1 MPPGWLTRMHP
12 LRKILCSKVTSGHKS
27 TVNMLNEKEKAALQ
41 YLGGYVLCTLHK
53 RIRKSKDWMTNS
65 KQQVLAVLQAGK
77 QSNDCETAQR
87 GGSGK

>member
-1 MPPGWLTRMHP
+1 MQKVLGEVSRFIFL
-12 LRKILCSKVTSGHKS
+12 ILSEHKS

-77 QSNDCETAQR
+77 KATVVKQHRE
-87 GGSGK
+87 GG